1 MPRPSW
7 IYISPDMQNIYGT
20 FGTFGTKQ
28 AGRGFQRF

>member
-20 FGTFGTKQ
+20 FGTFGTK
-28 AGRGFQRF
+28 